1 MGRTSIT
8 SLMIEIKKILE
19 KNNELSIRQI
29 SLRTKSQWRTVEK
42 ALETMK
48 TLKVVKEQYNSPYGK
63 REERLFSL
71 NI

>member
-29 SLRTKSQWRTVEK
+29 SLKTKSQWRTVEK

-48 TLKVVKEQYNSPYGK
+48 ALKVVQEKYSSPIG